1 MTVVLEINQRIDG
14 EGTDG
19 GRVTV
24 ELDEILHVQ
33 LKARAQQE
41 RFSEAEAVVV
51 AIRRFVAD
59 EWRPR

>member
-1 MTVVLEINQRIDG
+1 MTIILNTVRDDDAVG
-14 EGTDG
+14 S
-19 GRVTV
+19 GRVMV